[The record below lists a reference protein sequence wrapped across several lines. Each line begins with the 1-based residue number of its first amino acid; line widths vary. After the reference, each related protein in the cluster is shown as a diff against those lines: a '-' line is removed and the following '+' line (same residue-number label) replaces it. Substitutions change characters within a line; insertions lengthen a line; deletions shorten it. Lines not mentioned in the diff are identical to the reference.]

1 MKKPVLLIESP
12 NRPNIG
18 YTVKVVPPDPS
29 KTFQTVVKD
38 LSLQKGNYKR
48 TIVYCQSIKVA
59 TQLYG
64 FFQAELGKDIYA
76 DETMD
81 PRKRFVE
88 MFHSRID
95 ELNREQILQSMAL
108 SGSSIRVLIA
118 TIAYGMGID
127 CKDVKVVIHYGP
139 SKNLHAREWKGWQNK
154 LWNVQISI
162 AVLQSDVEVLSWWH
176 KSLCKRVLTM

>member
-18 YTVKVVPPDPS
+18 YAVKVVPPPPPDPT

-38 LSLQKGNYKR
+38 FWEQRGNYKR

-59 TQLYG
+59 TQLCG

-81 PRKRFVE
+81 PRKRIVE

-95 ELNREQILQSMAL
+95 KLNREQILRSRLCRMAL
-108 SGSSIRVLIA
+108 YV
-118 TIAYGMGID
+118 
-127 CKDVKVVIHYGP
+127 C
-139 SKNLHAREWKGWQNK
+139 
-154 LWNVQISI
+154 
-162 AVLQSDVEVLSWWH
+162 
-176 KSLCKRVLTM
+176 